1 MNGTEILAQIRLKY
15 VNSFGNPDRKNAAVR
30 HYFRKRGMSTIPL
43 PGRPGSEEFMA
54 AYAMAL
60 AGMSEAAK
68 PEIGAKRTA
77 PGTIDALIV
86 SYYKSDEWRHGLEE
100 ETRKTRR
107 RIIEKFRERHG
118 EKRVGLMRRE
128 HVVKMLA
135 ELDKASAKRHWL
147 KAIRPLLRH
156 AVPTLLADDP
166 TLGIAAPKL
175 PKSKGYH
182 SWTDAE
188 IAGYRA
194 FWPCGTQQ
202 RLVFEFALETVSR
215 RAEVVRLGRQHV
227 SNGWIRIERMK
238 GSDDVEIEIAPELQA
253 AIDAMPKGNMT
264 FIITTS
270 GKPRS
275 RFGLGNDFAGW
286 AKEAGLPDRC
296 RLHGLKKAG
305 MRRAAED
312 GATAHEL
319 MAHSGHRT
327 LSEVQ
332 RYTTAVNN
340 RKLAVSLSAK
350 RRGKNANGEDTNAA
364 PLPIQTVAKAL
375 K

>member
-1 MNGTEILAQIRLKY
+1 LARIRLKY

-68 PEIGAKRTA
+68 QEIGASRTA

-118 EKRVGLMRRE
+118 DTRVG
-128 HVVKMLA
+128 MLA

-156 AVPTLLADDP
+156 AVPTMLADDP

-194 FWPCGTQQ
+194 IWPCGTQQ

-227 SNGWIRIERMK
+227 SNGWIRIERLK

-253 AIDAMPKGNMT
+253 AIDAMPKDNMT
-264 FIITTS
+264 FIITTG

-350 RRGKNANGEDTNAA
+350 RRGKNGNGEDTNAA

>member
-1 MNGTEILAQIRLKY
+1 LAQIRLPF
-15 VNSFGNPDRKNAAVR
+15 VNSFRNRDRKNAAVR
-30 HYFRKRGMSTIPL
+30 YYFRRRGAKAIRL
-43 PGRPGSEEFMA
+43 PGRPGSEEFRV
-54 AYAMAL
+54 AYEMAL
-60 AGMSEAAK
+60 AGIAEAPK
-68 PEIGAKRTA
+68 PEIGARRTA
-77 PGTIDALIV
+77 PGTIDALVV

-118 EKRVGLMRRE
+118 DKRVGLMRRE
-128 HVVKMLA
+128 HVMKMIA
-135 ELDKASAKRHWL
+135 ELDKASAKRLWL
-147 KAIRPLLRH
+147 KSIRPLLRH
-156 AVPTLLADDP
+156 AVPTMLAEDP
-166 TLGIAAPKL
+166 TLGIVPPRL
-175 PKSKGYH
+175 PRSNGYH

-194 FWPCGTQQ
+194 FWLCGTQQ

-238 GSDDVEIEIAPELQA
+238 GSDDVEIEISPELQA

-264 FIITTS
+264 FIITTA

-332 RYTTAVNN
+332 RYTKAVNN

-350 RRGKNANGEDTNAA
+350 RRGRTANGEDTNAA
-364 PLPIQTVAKAL
+364 PLPIQTAAKAL

>member
-1 MNGTEILAQIRLKY
+1 LAQIRLKY

-60 AGMSEAAK
+60 AGISEAAK
-68 PEIGAKRTA
+68 PEIGARRTA

-118 EKRVGLMRRE
+118 DKRVGLMRRE
-128 HVVKMLA
+128 HVVKMFA
-135 ELDKASAKRHWL
+135 ELEKASAKRHWL

-156 AVPTLLADDP
+156 AVPTMLAEDP
-166 TLGIAAPKL
+166 TLGIIPPRL

-194 FWPCGTQQ
+194 FWPGGTQQ

-253 AIDAMPKGNMT
+253 AIDAMPKGNLT
-264 FIITTS
+264 FIVTTG

-296 RLHGLKKAG
+296 RLHGPKKAG

-350 RRGKNANGEDTNAA
+350 RRGKNGNAEDTNAS